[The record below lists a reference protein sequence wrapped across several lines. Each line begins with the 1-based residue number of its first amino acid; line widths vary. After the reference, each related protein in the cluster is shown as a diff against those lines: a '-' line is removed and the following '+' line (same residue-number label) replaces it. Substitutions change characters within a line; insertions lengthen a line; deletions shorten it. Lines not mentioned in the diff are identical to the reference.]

1 MNTDHAYIE
10 KLIKRFFDG
19 ESTLEEEAELTS
31 FFASD
36 KVPSEWVQYKKV
48 FQYLNTLQPE
58 DNKRKNP
65 WVGWLLR
72 CGAAAAVIAIITVI
86 GFKLLNTPQETV
98 PIQPQIATA
107 DPTPA
112 TSPTPDTAVTIV
124 QSQPAK
130 LATPSPTLAQSKHRT
145 KTKHAKARTVS
156 TSADSAEIVHT
167 EGELEKAE
175 QEYIADRLL
184 LEQELRRNQSST
196 TPRSGW
202 ITTSLNIQ

>member
-10 KLIKRFFDG
+10 KLIQRFFDG

-58 DNKRKNP
+58 DNKRKTP
-65 WVGWLLR
+65 WAGWLLR
-72 CGAAAAVIAIITVI
+72 CGAAAAVIAIIAVI
-86 GFKLLNTPQETV
+86 GLKLLNTTQETV
-98 PIQPQIATA
+98 PIQPQTATA
-107 DPTPA
+107 KPTPA
-112 TSPTPDTAVTIV
+112 TSPTPDTTVTIV
-124 QSQPAK
+124 QSPPAK
-130 LATPSPTLAQSKHRT
+130 LATPSSTLAQSNHRA
-145 KTKHAKARTVS
+145 KTRHAKTSTVS
-156 TSADSAEIVHT
+156 MSTDSAEIVHT

-184 LEQELRRNQSST
+184 LEQELRHNQPST
-196 TPRSGW
+196 TTRSGW